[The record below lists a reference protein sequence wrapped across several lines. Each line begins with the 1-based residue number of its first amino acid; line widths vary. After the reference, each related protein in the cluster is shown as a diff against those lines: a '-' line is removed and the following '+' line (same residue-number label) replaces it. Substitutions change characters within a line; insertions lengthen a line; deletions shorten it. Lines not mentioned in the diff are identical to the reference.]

1 MTLDKQKLIKGDNM
15 TDEIQFKY
23 LPVGETPASD
33 DSGWIKDDDG
43 NIIGYKNVR
52 YMTKED
58 VQENFPR
65 R

>member
-1 MTLDKQKLIKGDNM
+1 M